1 MSIEAAQAYICSHQN
16 IAAANV
22 DAVVDVVCST
32 RAGSQQNCSE
42 QGGAGDLGFTSSE
55 LRQTLLQVRGNQTD
69 GAALQNNVR
78 RFCETTRPNPNRQEI
93 PVWGQAILAIGAA
106 ALFIAAPFIV
116 MWAATGNL
124 LIVKPSH
131 GEVPSA

>member
-32 RAGSQQNCSE
+32 RAGSQQNCYE

-55 LRQTLLQVRGNQTD
+55 LRQTLLQVRGDQTD

-78 RFCETTRPNPNRQEI
+78 RFCLPLSGHGEI
-93 PVWGQAILAIGAA
+93 TGTLRVGGIVFFTGVIIVGA
-106 ALFIAAPFIV
+106 LTAPAWMPYVFGGFFLKAGAV
-116 MWAATGNL
+116 
-124 LIVKPSH
+124 S
-131 GEVPSA
+131 EVPSA